1 MATPVLHWEW
11 SKHTFS
17 VSVKLDDVYA
27 KIASDPYLGLATLGY
42 TGIKYGTDLHADK
55 GDFFIAVVY
64 LQVSGKEFWR
74 VVTCA
79 GNGTLADAKT
89 DINVVLG
96 NIKILE
102 ENYF

>member
-27 KIASDPYLGLATLGY
+27 KIASDPSYGLATLGY
-42 TGIKYGTDLHADK
+42 TGIKYGTDLHALK
-55 GDFFIAVVY
+55 GDFIIAVVY

-79 GNGTLADAKT
+79 GDGTLADA

-102 ENYF
+102 QNYF